1 MGGAG
6 AAITIRA
13 PTTECTLPELAAC
26 ATITT
31 TTRDR
36 AVSNRLGRGSTE
48 DRADLEVT
56 TTNRTATT
64 TSRAEA

>member
-36 AVSNRLGRGSTE
+36 ETSNRPGRDST
-48 DRADLEVT
+48 DALENLKAT
-56 TTNRTATT
+56 TTNLTATT
-64 TSRAEA
+64 ANRAEV